1 MKSKIYSSPNEF
13 QGYDDVSAGSGIVQF
28 QHHCKS

>member
-1 MKSKIYSSPNEF
+1 MKSKIYFTPDAF
-13 QGYDDVSAGSGIVQF
+13 QANDDVSADTGIVQF

>member
-13 QGYDDVSAGSGIVQF
+13 QANDEVSAGTGIVQF

>member
-1 MKSKIYSSPNEF
+1 MKSKSYSTPDAF
-13 QGYDDVSAGSGIVQF
+13 QANDDVSAGTGIVQF